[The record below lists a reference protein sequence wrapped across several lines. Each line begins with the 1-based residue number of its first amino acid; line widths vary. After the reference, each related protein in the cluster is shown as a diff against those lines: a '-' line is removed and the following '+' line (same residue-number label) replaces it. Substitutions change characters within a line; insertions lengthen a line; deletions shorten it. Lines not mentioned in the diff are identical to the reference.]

1 MSRFPQPIVSGLQA
15 AARKLGLEA
24 SDGQLVTDGFDEFVN
39 ELVDR
44 ILALEESNKTTEKVD
59 IEASL
64 KPE

>member
-1 MSRFPQPIVSGLQA
+1 MSRFPQPIVDSLRSA
-15 AARKLGLEA
+15 AQKLGLEA

-59 IEASL
+59 LSNPSAE
-64 KPE
+64 